1 MCGIVGIVE
10 PQAQAGLEEQVRVLC
25 EAMIHRGPDGEGFF
39 AQPGLAMGMRRLSVI
54 DLEGGWQP
62 MYAAEDRIAAFQNGE
77 IYNFRPLRSLLKKE
91 GFEFKTDS
99 DTEVLAHGFS
109 HWGMPGLLQR
119 LDGMF
124 AIAIFDREAGRLYLA
139 RDRFGEKP
147 LFFAAAEG
155 RFAYGSHLTGLAAL
169 DWVDDALDPY
179 ALDHYLAAHY
189 VSGPATILAGVRRVL
204 PGEFLEVDVR
214 DPRPVHHRYYLPPI
228 DARQVT
234 DGDLARVIEN
244 AVGSRLV
251 ADVPVGVFLSGGL
264 DSAIVAAIAARE
276 QPQIDTFS
284 MGFANAEYD
293 ESAHA
298 AAVAK
303 AVGSRHHHFLFDD
316 QSFMTLLPEVAESL
330 DEPVGDQAMLPV
342 YWLAREA
349 RKLVTVVLA
358 GEGADEIF
366 AGYGYYREFAP
377 SLTRQQRIWAMLGR
391 TARMARGVAA
401 HGLHQRF
408 IHNPVPQTP
417 SGFPLL
423 ADPAD
428 RERLTG
434 RAWPEPSLW
443 EQAFI
448 GALNQTSEPLQ
459 RATLADIYTWLADDL
474 LVKFDRMAMAHS
486 LEGRAPFLAP
496 AVVAAGLNLPPAER
510 MTRAQGTSKI
520 ALRRVA
526 SRWLPRKLLT
536 RRKQGFCLPMKT
548 WLAQWFREYG
558 GPDAYFNKYQPPGM
572 LTDRV
577 CDLVAADLDA
587 GVRRERLQFAIL
599 LLTEWHHRFRDRQ
612 RAIRQQL
619 EAGSLTG

>member
-1 MCGIVGIVE
+1 MCGIVGVIDRVGGE
-10 PQAQAGLEEQVRVLC
+10 ELETRVQVLC
-25 EAMIHRGPDGEGFF
+25 EAMQHRGPDGDGFY
-39 AQPGLAMGMRRLSVI
+39 AEDGLAMGMRRLSVI

-62 MYAAEDRIAAFQNGE
+62 MFAAEDRIVAFQNGE
-77 IYNFRPLRSLLKKE
+77 IYNFRPLRNLLKKE
-91 GFEFKTDS
+91 GFDFKTDS
-99 DTEVLAHGFS
+99 DTEVLAHGFV
-109 HWGMPGLLQR
+109 HWGMSGLLQR

-124 AIAIFDREAGRLYLA
+124 AIAIYDRAAKRLFLA

-147 LFFAAAEG
+147 LFFACAEG
-155 RFAYGSHLTGLAAL
+155 RFAYGSHMTGLAAL
-169 DWVDDALDPY
+169 EWVDDRLDPY
-179 ALDHYLAAHY
+179 ALDQYLATHY
-189 VSGPATILAGVRRVL
+189 VSGPATMLAGIRRVL
-204 PGEFLEVDVR
+204 PGEWLEVDVR
-214 DPRPVHHRYYLPPI
+214 DPKPEQQRYYLPPI
-228 DARQVT
+228 NDRQLN
-234 DGDLARVIEN
+234 DRELAKVIEN
-244 AVGSRLV
+244 AVSSRLV

-303 AVGSRHHHFLFDD
+303 AIRSRHHHFNFDER
-316 QSFMTLLPEVAESL
+316 SFMTLLPEVADAL

-349 RKLVTVVLA
+349 RKIVTVVLA
-358 GEGADEIF
+358 GEGADEVF

-377 SLTRQQRIWAMLGR
+377 ALTRGEKFMGLLGR

-401 HGLHQRF
+401 NGMHQRF
-408 IHNPVPQTP
+408 VHNPVPQTP

-434 RAWPEPSLW
+434 KAWPEPGLW
-443 EQAFI
+443 EKAFI
-448 GALNQTSEPLQ
+448 AALNQTEEPLQ

-510 MTRAQGTSKI
+510 MTRAQGSSKL

-526 SRWLPRKLLT
+526 GRWLPRNLLT
-536 RRKQGFCLPMKT
+536 RRKQGFCLPMKA
-548 WLAQWFREYG
+548 WLAQWFREFG
-558 GPDAYFNKYQPPGM
+558 GPDRYFSKYEPPGM
-572 LTDRV
+572 LGDRV
-577 CDLVAADLDA
+577 SDLVASDLDA
-587 GVRRERLQFAIL
+587 GVQRERLLFAIL
-599 LLTEWHHRFRDRQ
+599 LATEWHHRFRSRQ
-612 RAIRQQL
+612 KAIQQRL
-619 EAGSLTG
+619 TAGTLAT